1 MIEFLNTMIL
11 LPYNLFAY
19 LFGIVMW
26 WLLITY
32 TIHWY
37 RNSEESDFFQ
47 YKFNRGIDWIS
58 DKLYYFRGRVLDF
71 SDNLTEKFRKG
82 KKND

>member
-11 LPYNLFAY
+11 LPYNLFSY
-19 LFGIVMW
+19 LFGIVVW
-26 WLLITY
+26 WLFITY

-37 RNSEESDFFQ
+37 KNSEESDFFQ

-58 DKLYYFRGRVLDF
+58 DKLYYFRGRVLDTVD
-71 SDNLTEKFRKG
+71 SIKDTVRG

>member
-1 MIEFLNTMIL
+1 MIEFLNNLIL
-11 LPYNLFAY
+11 LPYNLFSY
-19 LFGIVMW
+19 LFGIVIW

-37 RNSEESDFFQ
+37 RNSSDSDFFQ

-58 DKLYYFRGRVLDF
+58 DKLYYFRGRVLDIY
-71 SDNLTEKFRKG
+71 DNLTEKYIKG